1 MILVDTSIWID
12 HLHQAKPVL
21 VDLLGRYSVRCHPM
35 VIGEL
40 ALGNI
45 KDRETVLDSLDD
57 LPSVVVASH
66 DEVMYLVTQRKL
78 YGRGLSLVD
87 AHLIA
92 SVLLDPEALLWTR
105 DKRLRQAA
113 ADLGVGY
120 AGDV

>member
-1 MILVDTSIWID
+1 
-12 HLHQAKPVL
+12 
-21 VDLLGRYSVRCHPM
+21 M

-45 KDRETVLDSLDD
+45 KDRETVLGSLED
-57 LPSVVVASH
+57 LPSVVVSSH
-66 DEVMYLVTQRKL
+66 EEVMYLVTQRKL

-92 SVLLDPEALLWTR
+92 SVLLNPEALLWTR